1 MILYV
6 THCFF
11 FYFSIFHINLQYVFF
26 YEYPFNKYADKSN
39 EKLKINFRIQEV
51 CKILERSV
59 DNHVNK
65 NKLDV
70 LLRPA

>member
-1 MILYV
+1 M
-6 THCFF
+6 F
-11 FYFSIFHINLQYVFF
+11 FF